1 VFNINNLVEDVISMF
16 QSVIMKNDNT
26 LTCQYVGFPLNFV
39 TEKDSDLDMI
49 QHLNVQD
56 LNLII
61 KGDEKGFR
69 QVLANLV

>member
-1 VFNINNLVEDVISMF
+1 
-16 QSVIMKNDNT
+16 
-26 LTCQYVGFPLNFV
+26 V

-61 KGDEKGFR
+61 KGDEKAFR
-69 QVLANLV
+69 